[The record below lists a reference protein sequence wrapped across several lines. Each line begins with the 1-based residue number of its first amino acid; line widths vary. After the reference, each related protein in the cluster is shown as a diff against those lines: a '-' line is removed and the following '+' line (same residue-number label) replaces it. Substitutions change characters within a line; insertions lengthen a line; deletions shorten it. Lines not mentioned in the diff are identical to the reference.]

1 MSSLA
6 RDCRIAVRMLLRT
19 PAFSAIAVLTFA
31 LGIGAN
37 TAIFSV
43 VNSVLLKPLG
53 YAHSDRLV
61 IAEHMGPGPVAPA
74 TFLDWKQQSASF
86 EQMAAAQAWGGS
98 LRGTDRPEPLVGLQV
113 TANMFS
119 MLGVPPIKGRTFA
132 HDEDR
137 DDATPVVV
145 IAYSLWQRTFGGAPD
160 VLGRKI
166 EIDGAGYTVIGIM
179 PENFRF
185 APVWVTAAEIWT
197 PLQLGERKTDRTGA
211 TLRVFARLKPS
222 VSVSQAQ
229 AELSTIMGRLAQQ
242 YPDSS
247 AKLGVAVVGLR
258 ERVVGDI
265 RKMLLVLLGTVSFV
279 LVIACANIAN
289 LLLARAS
296 GRTREIAVRLALGA
310 TRWQLIKQA
319 MTESGLLA
327 SGGGAIGLALAYAL
341 VTVLKAV
348 LPPGSMPRQSE
359 VGVDIRALLFTGVLS
374 IVTGMLS
381 GLLPA
386 WRFSRGDV
394 NESLKEGGRSGTAGR
409 QSHRMRNALVVCE
422 MALAFVLLIGA
433 GLMLRSFGRL
443 LSIDPGFDPAN
454 LLTLQISV
462 SGTKQGD
469 PARRELYY
477 REVNERISAV
487 PGVNS
492 VSAVNHAPITG
503 DVWGTRFR
511 IAGRPEPLPGEWP
524 TAVYRVSWPGYF
536 LTMRTPVLR
545 GREFTTDDNLQS
557 QRVLVINEAA
567 AKRYW
572 PNEDAIGKQVIASGE
587 PWTVVGIVRNVK
599 QQDWQAIPREE
610 IYFPLLQSREY
621 LQRDARHYEFISL
634 VVRVDRD
641 PAGRA
646 VDVRHAIESIDST
659 VLVSNIITMDRAV
672 ANNLWRQRLS
682 LLLLGAFGMLALALA
697 VSGIYGVVSH
707 AVSQRTQEIGIRMAL
722 GAARGDVLILSIG
735 QALAPVVIGVTA
747 GAALSFALTRLMI
760 TMIYGVEATDRITF
774 LSVTALMCT
783 SALFAAFWPALRA
796 ARVDPMVALRHD

>member
-1 MSSLA
+1 MSILA
-6 RDCRIAVRMLLRT
+6 RDCRIAVRMLVRN
-19 PAFSAIAVLTFA
+19 PGFSAIALLTFA

-37 TAIFSV
+37 SAIFSIV
-43 VNSVLLKPLG
+43 SSVLLKPLG
-53 YAHSDRLV
+53 YANPDRLV
-61 IAEHMGPGPVAPA
+61 IAEHIGPGPVAPA
-74 TFLDWKQQSASF
+74 TFLDWKQQSSSF
-86 EQMAAAQAWGGS
+86 ERMAAAQAWGGS
-98 LRGTDRPEPLVGLQV
+98 LRQTDRPEPLVGLRV
-113 TANMFS
+113 SANLFS
-119 MLGVPPIKGRTFA
+119 MLGVPPLKGRTFVQ
-132 HDEDR
+132 
-137 DDATPVVV
+137 DDNQDVVV
-145 IAYSLWQRTFGGAPD
+145 IAYSLWQRSFGGAAD
-160 VLGRKI
+160 VLGRRV

-179 PENFRF
+179 PETFRF
-185 APVWVTAAEIWT
+185 APVWVTAAEIWS
-197 PLQLGERKTDRTGA
+197 PLTLSERNTDRTGA
-211 TLRVFARLKPS
+211 TLRVFARLKPG
-222 VSVSQAQ
+222 VSVPQAQ
-229 AELSTIMGRLAQQ
+229 AELSAIMERLAQQ

-279 LVIACANIAN
+279 LLIACANIAN

-327 SGGGAIGLALAYAL
+327 STGGAIGLALAYAL
-341 VTVLKAV
+341 VTVLNAV

-359 VGVDIRALLFTGVLS
+359 LGVDIRALLFTGVLS

-409 QSHRMRNALVVCE
+409 QSHRVRNALVVCE

-487 PGVNS
+487 PGVRS

-511 IAGRPEPLPGEWP
+511 IQAVPSLCQESGPRRFIASHGHVTSSPCARPFCAAANSRPMIICSPSECWSSTRPRPSATGL
-524 TAVYRVSWPGYF
+524 T
-536 LTMRTPVLR
+536 TMR
-545 GREFTTDDNLQS
+545 S
-557 QRVLVINEAA
+557 
-567 AKRYW
+567 
-572 PNEDAIGKQVIASGE
+572 
-587 PWTVVGIVRNVK
+587 
-599 QQDWQAIPREE
+599 
-610 IYFPLLQSREY
+610 
-621 LQRDARHYEFISL
+621 
-634 VVRVDRD
+634 
-641 PAGRA
+641 
-646 VDVRHAIESIDST
+646 
-659 VLVSNIITMDRAV
+659 VS
-672 ANNLWRQRLS
+672 RLS
-682 LLLLGAFGMLALALA
+682 PPANLG
-697 VSGIYGVVSH
+697 
-707 AVSQRTQEIGIRMAL
+707 
-722 GAARGDVLILSIG
+722 LS
-735 QALAPVVIGVTA
+735 
-747 GAALSFALTRLMI
+747 
-760 TMIYGVEATDRITF
+760 
-774 LSVTALMCT
+774 
-783 SALFAAFWPALRA
+783 
-796 ARVDPMVALRHD
+796 